1 MLFLLILLALAAP
14 VAAQDDLDQHVRKF
28 IDVFALV
35 EETAAD
41 PIDYDKAFYSGAIPG
56 LLKKLDPHSVFFD
69 PGQFEQLK
77 QLQTSTSK
85 GFGSVVSV
93 LPGRVIVLQTL
104 PGTPSAKA
112 GIAPGDE
119 IIVVN
124 GYPLARLEM
133 EQLIGL
139 LGQSRQQ
146 PARLEVRR
154 PGNVRLLNF
163 VLVPEEMQAPSVE
176 RTFLLEPGK
185 GYIRVSSFDEQTAEQ
200 IKEAIEKLGGKSLNG
215 LVLDL
220 RNNPGGLLPTAM
232 KTAALFL
239 KPGQRILS
247 VRGRRVPEQEKGVPE
262 GNDPYTFP
270 VAILINGKSASAS
283 EIVAGAV
290 QDHDRG
296 AIVGEPSFGKGL
308 VESVYPLSFS
318 TGLALT
324 TSLYY
329 TPSGRSIQRPL
340 GKEFALSATSEKPN
354 EKDEFRTDAGRVVK
368 GGGGIIPDHVVFPPI
383 PSRLGVVLEA
393 SGAFP
398 TFATDYLSRHKDLKP
413 DFTVTPAI
421 LDEFQVFLSER
432 NIRPGIAEWSRERD
446 IMQHRLQQEILNQ
459 AFGVEKGDEVE
470 VRNDPVVKK
479 ALETMQPA
487 DARP

>member
-1 MLFLLILLALAAP
+1 LVLLIASPA
-14 VAAQDDLDQHVRKF
+14 AAQDDFEQHVKKF
-28 IDVFALV
+28 VDVLALI

-41 PIDYDKAFYSGAIPG
+41 PVDHDKAFYGGAIPG

-69 PGQFEQLK
+69 PDQFEQLK

-119 IIVVN
+119 IIVIN
-124 GYPLARLEM
+124 GYPLVRLEM

-139 LGQSRQQ
+139 LSQSRQQ

-154 PGNVRLLNF
+154 PGNSRLLSF
-163 VLVPEEMQAPSVE
+163 VLVPEEMQSPSVD
-176 RTFLLEPGK
+176 RTFFVAPQV
-185 GYIRVSSFDEQTAEQ
+185 GYVRVTSFDEKTAEQ
-200 IKEAIEKLGGKSLNG
+200 IKDAIEKLGGASLKG

-220 RNNPGGLLPTAM
+220 RNNPGGLLPTAL

-239 KPGQRILS
+239 KPGQRLLS
-247 VRGRRVPEQEKGVPE
+247 VRGRRVPEQEKSVPDD
-262 GNDPYTFP
+262 NVPYTFP
-270 VAILINGKSASAS
+270 LAVLINGKSASAS

-296 AIVGEPSFGKGL
+296 AVLGEPSFGKGL

-340 GKEFALSATSEKPN
+340 GKEFALSATSENPN
-354 EKDEFRTDAGRVVK
+354 SQKEFRTDAGRLVK
-368 GGGGIIPDHVVFPPI
+368 GGGGIIPDHVVYPPA
-383 PSRLGVVLEA
+383 PSRFGVVLEA

-398 TFATDYLSRHKDLKP
+398 SFATDYLARHKDLKQ
-413 DFTVTPAI
+413 DFKTTPAV
-421 LDEFQVFLSER
+421 LDEFQVFLSQR

-446 IMQHRLQQEILNQ
+446 FMQHRLEQEILNQ

-470 VRNDPVVKK
+470 LRNDPVVRK
-479 ALETMQPA
+479 ALEKFQA
-487 DARP
+487 AR